1 MLNGV
6 SLTIPYHTDGE
17 TVTADLIVT
26 EDTVFDRSTDPESF
40 GNYKKGDTPYE
51 WIVRNYNL
59 MKDDP
64 DQYQM
69 YGPALSGVFEV
80 GLDDNKITAYY
91 GSYWWD

>member
-1 MLNGV
+1 MHGSEKIAVLKDGVMLNGV

-64 DQYQM
+64 DQEPSPM
-69 YGPALSGVFEV
+69 TPDE
-80 GLDDNKITAYY
+80 
-91 GSYWWD
+91 